1 MRNSV
6 LARGLLAA
14 LIGLPLSLIVGTGAS
29 YLPES
34 RLEGLAAGIIVSS
47 ALLVAVLVL
56 IAWTRGARSLRTW
69 FFTLHSFFG
78 LATGIL
84 LAIIVLS
91 GALLLFR
98 GEIETWSHDW
108 LKVKPGAQFAT
119 VDAWLDAVS
128 KKVDLA
134 SVTRVDIAWP
144 RSPTSPAEIRVSG
157 AGGSYRF
164 HVDPYRSMVLE
175 GELSTWMDWVRE
187 LHASLHMKGLGS
199 FLGGLTGLGAMW
211 LFISGLLMR
220 RGLFRDWRVLRF
232 DRGMRIFVSD
242 LHMRLAIWLVPF
254 IAVMAFSG
262 MLLAFSDML
271 SAGPVRILFDGS
283 RNQMYAALGY
293 PQRISKSERAPMP
306 ALELFTRK
314 ATNEMPDALIRNIR
328 VIGFGDRN
336 AIVSVYASR
345 PGDLAPK
352 GTSLIMHFRAVTQD
366 VIGVRSIEDM
376 GMFQRFRAALD
387 ALHIADFEELLIRIL
402 YAIASVALTLLPI
415 LGIVIWVLRRRDRRT
430 GNIGRPPER
439 IT

>member
-1 MRNSV
+1 
-6 LARGLLAA
+6 
-14 LIGLPLSLIVGTGAS
+14 
-29 YLPES
+29 
-34 RLEGLAAGIIVSS
+34 
-47 ALLVAVLVL
+47 
-56 IAWTRGARSLRTW
+56 
-69 FFTLHSFFG
+69 
-78 LATGIL
+78 
-84 LAIIVLS
+84 
-91 GALLLFR
+91 
-98 GEIETWSHDW
+98 
-108 LKVKPGAQFAT
+108 
-119 VDAWLDAVS
+119 
-128 KKVDLA
+128 
-134 SVTRVDIAWP
+134 
-144 RSPTSPAEIRVSG
+144 
-157 AGGSYRF
+157 
-164 HVDPYRSMVLE
+164 
-175 GELSTWMDWVRE
+175 
-187 LHASLHMKGLGS
+187 
-199 FLGGLTGLGAMW
+199 
-211 LFISGLLMR
+211 
-220 RGLFRDWRVLRF
+220 
-232 DRGMRIFVSD
+232 
-242 LHMRLAIWLVPF
+242 
-254 IAVMAFSG
+254 
-262 MLLAFSDML
+262 
-271 SAGPVRILFDGS
+271 
-283 RNQMYAALGY
+283 MYAALGY